1 MSMGKKS
8 SCGMN
13 LPEINMMEI
22 PSDIMSKMERFCA
35 WQERCENDVRRKL
48 TSFRLSESQEEAVL
62 KSLKENGF
70 LDESR
75 YVESFVRSKV
85 KATWGRQKIVA
96 ALRAKGIPS
105 ALIHSACEKIS
116 DDDYADRLRNAIK
129 KWNRSH
135 PDVENAREKLIRHLL
150 SKGYSIAEVM
160 KEL

>member
-1 MSMGKKS
+1 
-8 SCGMN
+8 
-13 LPEINMMEI
+13 MMEI

-85 KATWGRQKIVA
+85 KASWGRQKIVA

-105 ALIHSACEKIS
+105 TLIHSACEEIS
-116 DDDYADRLRNAIK
+116 DDDYADRLRNAIE

-160 KEL
+160 EAL